1 MTSQSCSQGKKMRM
15 VSRRR
20 RQNFLVVSVLFVMGG
35 YVYLGLP
42 FHSSPVMVSP
52 TMRRPLGMFLGVS
65 KVILKREKHVPYLIL
80 CVNLHHM
87 QYHGC
92 LKRPISI
99 LHVFWEQDNTE
110 NLGYLL
116 GLLSFAI
123 SWTAKF
129 PFILKAVS
137 IICEHFC
144 HLNHYCE
151 LFVQTHYH
159 VCLFVWR

>member
-1 MTSQSCSQGKKMRM
+1 MRM

-42 FHSSPVMVSP
+42 FHSSPIMVSP

-65 KVILKREKHVPYLIL
+65 KVILKREKYVPYLIL

-92 LKRPISI
+92 LKKTYQY
-99 LHVFWEQDNTE
+99 FAC
-110 NLGYLL
+110 LL
-116 GLLSFAI
+116 GTGQYREPWLLVGASVLRNQLDCKVSIHFKSCEYHLWALLPSKSLLWALRSNTLSCLSFCLALVNP
-123 SWTAKF
+123 K
-129 PFILKAVS
+129 KS
-137 IICEHFC
+137 I
-144 HLNHYCE
+144 
-151 LFVQTHYH
+151 
-159 VCLFVWR
+159 W